1 MMPQK
6 VDELQT
12 WATKTEVRMNAVDTK
27 FDRIMD
33 RMDSLLEVKKSVAE
47 IDRALIEH
55 KERIKNVEAKVDAL
69 ESLRLSTGKGPQ

>member
-1 MMPQK
+1 
-6 VDELQT
+6 
-12 WATKTEVRMNAVDTK
+12 
-27 FDRIMD
+27 
-33 RMDSLLEVKKSVAE
+33 MDSLLEVKKSVAE

>member
-12 WATKTEVRMNAVDTK
+12 WATKTDIRINSIEAK

-69 ESLRLSTGKGPQ
+69 EALRLSAGKGPL